1 MMFIMKKIVLICF
14 IISLNSC
21 DLVHILTVRKMS
33 PESMKESNKF
43 LSKYKIDTT
52 FSYQVYKNCI
62 DSLSIEKYAI
72 NTYKLKS
79 GTAASPLQL
88 RMYNNKGVFV
98 NGWEMCFGDIH
109 FLGILDSIPF
119 KKINHLPINQKLS
132 LSSDLSILNIENR
145 TLLQQ
150 EIEKSDYVILLY
162 WAKWVGWFNRDLIRS
177 TQTYLLQIKKR
188 YSVLFISVNT
198 AP

>member
-1 MMFIMKKIVLICF
+1 MKKILLICF
-14 IISLNSC
+14 IISLSSC
-21 DLVHILTVRKMS
+21 DIVHLLTIRKKN
-33 PESMKESNKF
+33 PENMKESNEF

-88 RMYNNKGVFV
+88 RMYNNKGVFI
-98 NGWEMCFGDIH
+98 NGWEMCYGDIKT
-109 FLGILDSIPF
+109 LGILDSIPF
-119 KKINHLPINQKLS
+119 KKVSHLPINQMLS
-132 LSSDLSILNIENR
+132 LSGDLSIVNIQNR

-162 WAKWVGWFNRDLIRS
+162 WAKCGGWFNRDLIGK
-177 TQTYLLQIKKR
+177 TIKYIKTYGKQYSILLIP
-188 YSVLFISVNT
+188 INT
-198 AP
+198 IP